1 MAELNNTR
9 HEKFVQGMANGLS
22 QRKAYRAAFPN
33 SAKWKDATVDNR
45 ASELAK
51 SGEVLGRLKELAEEA
66 SSKAVMTARERKE
79 WLSATI
85 RSEYEK
91 TQDKLKAIDIL
102 NRMEGE
108 YIDKLEVENKTKS
121 PYDELSVEELKALA
135 EMCEVDEKT

>member
-9 HEKFVQGMANGLS
+9 YEKFAQGIANGLS

-33 SAKWKDATVDNR
+33 SAKWKDTTVDNR

-51 SGEVLGRLKELAEEA
+51 SSEVLGRLKELAEET

-85 RSEYEK
+85 RSECEK

-108 YIDKLEVENKTKS
+108 YVDKVEVENKTKS
-121 PYDELSVEELKALA
+121 PYDELSVDELKALA
-135 EMCEVDEKT
+135 EMCEANEKT